1 MRQTACK
8 FSRRSRNLVSMLYDS
23 ISPRELAEKLENGE
37 EINLIDVREPVEFE
51 IARIEGA
58 RLLPLSRFQEWIGKL
73 EPVGET
79 IVMCHHGVRS
89 GQVCAYLAQNGFEKI
104 FNLEGGI
111 DSWSLDVDEKVPR
124 Y

>member
-1 MRQTACK
+1 
-8 FSRRSRNLVSMLYDS
+8 MLYDS
-23 ISPRELAEKLENGE
+23 ISPRKLAEKIKNGE
-37 EINLIDVREPVEFE
+37 DVNLIDVREPIEFE

-58 RLLPLSRFQEWIGKL
+58 RLLPLSRFREWIDEL
-73 EPVGET
+73 ESGAET

-89 GQVCAYLAQNGFEKI
+89 AQLCAYLMQNGFERV

-111 DSWSLDVDEKVPR
+111 DSWSLEVDAEVSR